1 MRVALPVAAHRVF
14 DYWLPAGLAAHRGS
28 ILAVRLGKRTLC
40 GVAIEFVDQS
50 EVAPDRLLPIDH
62 VIPNLPTLPEEL
74 IDLASFIAAYYQ
86 QPIGIVL
93 AQMLPPLTG
102 GGTTRMPL
110 AARYRLTGAGT
121 RALAGARG
129 RALALRP
136 LLASAQGASTTEL
149 RAMGE
154 YAWRLLAAWRREA
167 WVEGIAGPAAPASA
181 PIELNDNQRAALSAA
196 LPDGGG
202 FHTSLL
208 QGVTG
213 SGKTA
218 VYLSAAAKVI
228 GAARQALLLVPE
240 IGLTPQL
247 EQRIADALPNARVAM
262 LHSRLGPAERRRQ
275 WLAAASGE
283 ADLIVGTR
291 LAVFAPAPR
300 LGLIVVD
307 EEHDASFKQHEGVR
321 YHARDVAIYRAS
333 RCNVPVILGSA
344 TPSLESY
351 AQAMRGRYRWLKLPL
366 RAPARST
373 LPPVRLVPARAS
385 GTVEGIGPALR
396 EAIDARLA
404 RREQS
409 LLFIN
414 RRGYA
419 PALLCPSCGW
429 KASCPRCAARLVVH
443 RDAGV
448 LRCHHCG
455 HASAMPNACPECGNQ
470 DLLPQGLGTQRLERA
485 LSDLYP
491 DARILR
497 IDRDST
503 RAKGSF
509 ASMREAVDAG
519 AVDILVGTQMLAK
532 GHDFARL
539 TLVGVLGA
547 DNALYSAEFR
557 GTERLFALLAQVA
570 GRAGRRELPGE
581 VLVQTDFPRHPLYEA
596 LAAHDFDRFAA
607 SLLTEREGLGL
618 PPFGHLAVLSAEAR
632 SSKPLQVFLDAASAR
647 GRELAEPGGRGCEVY
662 SPVPAALP
670 RRAGMER
677 AQVLVQSR
685 DRSALQAF
693 LPRWRAELERLAE
706 RRVRWTIDVD
716 PLGFG

>member
-1 MRVALPVAAHRVF
+1 VRVALPVAAHRVF
-14 DYWLPAGLAAHRGS
+14 DYWLPAGLTVHRGS
-28 ILAVRLGKRTLC
+28 ILAVKLGIRTLC
-40 GVAIEFVDQS
+40 GVAVELVDQS
-50 EVAPDRLLPIDH
+50 ELAPDRLLPIDH
-62 VIPNLPTLPEEL
+62 VIANLPTLPDEL

-86 QPIGIVL
+86 QPIGMAL

-102 GGTTRMPL
+102 DGTPRATW
-110 AARYRLTGAGT
+110 AARYRLTAAGAH
-121 RALAGARG
+121 ALAGTRG
-129 RALALRP
+129 RALTIRP
-136 LLASAQGASTTEL
+136 LLASAQGASTAEL

-154 YAWRLLAAWRREA
+154 HAWRLLAAWRREG
-167 WVEGIAGPAAPASA
+167 WIEGMAGPGAPASA
-181 PIELNDNQRAALSAA
+181 AVELNVDQRAALLDA
-196 LPDGGG
+196 LPDDGG
-202 FHTSLL
+202 FRTSLL

-218 VYLSAAAKVI
+218 VYLAAASRVI
-228 GAARQALLLVPE
+228 AAGRQALLLVPE

-247 EQRIADALPNARVAM
+247 EQRIADALPGARVAM
-262 LHSRLGPAERRRQ
+262 LHSRLGAAERRRQ
-275 WLAAASGE
+275 WLAAASGM

-321 YHARDVAIYRAS
+321 YHARDVAIYRGS
-333 RCNVPVILGSA
+333 RRDVPVILGSA

-351 AQAMRGRYRWLKLPL
+351 AQATRGRYRWLKLPL
-366 RAPARST
+366 RAPAQSA
-373 LPPVRLVPARAS
+373 LPPVRLVPARAP
-385 GTVEGIGPALR
+385 GTIEGIGPALR
-396 EAIDARLA
+396 EAIDARLD
-404 RREQS
+404 RHEQS

-419 PALLCPSCGW
+419 PALLCPGCGW
-429 KASCPRCAARLVVH
+429 KAPCPRCVARLVVH
-443 RDAGV
+443 LDADE

-455 HASAMPNACPECGNQ
+455 HASGMPHACPECGNQ
-470 DLLPQGLGTQRLERA
+470 DLLPLGLGTQRLERA
-485 LSDLYP
+485 LSDMYP
-491 DARILR
+491 AARILR
-497 IDRDST
+497 IDRDTT

-557 GTERLFALLAQVA
+557 ATERLFALLAQVA

-596 LAAHDFDRFAA
+596 LAAHDFDRFAV
-607 SLLTEREGLGL
+607 SLLAEREDLGL
-618 PPFGHLAVLSAEAR
+618 PPFGHLALLSAEAR
-632 SSKPLQVFLDAASAR
+632 SMKPLQVFLTAASAR
-647 GRELAEPGGRGCEVY
+647 GRELAEPGPRGCEVY

-670 RRAGMER
+670 RRAGLER
-677 AQVLVQSR
+677 GQVLVQSR

-693 LPRWRAELERLAE
+693 LPGWRVELERLAE
-706 RRVRWTIDVD
+706 RRVRWSIDVD